1 MVVYYRYLVL
11 SIIKTLDLNSRRTS
25 EGILGAGSG
34 RIRMLNY
41 QTRKIKIKITNFQKI
56 KRKVVIFQSKF
67 IFGVHHFVILP
78 SLLVIGLEVGE

>member
-25 EGILGAGSG
+25 QGILGAGNG

-41 QTRKIKIKITNFQKI
+41 QTRKIKIRTTNFK
-56 KRKVVIFQSKF
+56 KKKKSS
-67 IFGVHHFVILP
+67 HP
-78 SLLVIGLEVGE
+78 SFLE